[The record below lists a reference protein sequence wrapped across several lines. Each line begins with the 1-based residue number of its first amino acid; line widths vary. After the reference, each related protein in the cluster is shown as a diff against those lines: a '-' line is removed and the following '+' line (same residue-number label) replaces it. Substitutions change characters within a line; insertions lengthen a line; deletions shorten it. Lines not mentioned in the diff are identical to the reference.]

1 MDEVWTQTPC
11 EDDPTGLQKFSFAR
25 AATLCVSSS
34 DATQT
39 ASAVCCADYQGQAAD
54 PFPASG
60 LPDGPARE
68 EVAVEAE
75 APAEASGEAA
85 APEEPF
91 PASGLP
97 DGPADGEETEEGAQ
111 PPQGWDGLGSA
122 GAEGAVEFRDLESLM
137 ALPALSLLSSA
148 VSALGADGRLASAAA
163 QGSTLFF
170 PNDAAVQR
178 FLAKFDPEFVTDL
191 SDVPGIKLILDYHVG
206 QGAFNLGDF
215 GGADA
220 IKSSDAAEILRTDY
234 LRRESIVTSRGTPLS
249 LGVGTVN
256 GVPIVS
262 PELTVG
268 EGGSST
274 AYLIDEVLLPPGYHS
289 SLME

>member
-1 MDEVWTQTPC
+1 MEAEAPEGGVT
-11 EDDPTGLQKFSFAR
+11 
-25 AATLCVSSS
+25 
-34 DATQT
+34 
-39 ASAVCCADYQGQAAD
+39 
-54 PFPASG
+54 
-60 LPDGPARE
+60 
-68 EVAVEAE
+68 EAE
-75 APAEASGEAA
+75 APAEVSGEAA

-97 DGPADGEETEEGAQ
+97 DGPVDGEETEEGAQ

>member
-1 MDEVWTQTPC
+1 M
-11 EDDPTGLQKFSFAR
+11 
-25 AATLCVSSS
+25 
-34 DATQT
+34 
-39 ASAVCCADYQGQAAD
+39 
-54 PFPASG
+54 
-60 LPDGPARE
+60 
-68 EVAVEAE
+68 EAE

-97 DGPADGEETEEGAQ
+97 DGPAGEEDVVEAEAPEGGVTEAEAPAEVSGEAEAPEEPFPASGLPDGPVDGEETEEGAQ
-111 PPQGWDGLGSA
+111 PPRGWDGLGSA
-122 GAEGAVEFRDLESLM
+122 GAEGAVEFQDLESLM
-137 ALPALSLLSSA
+137 ALPTLSLLSSA